1 MTIYTET
8 QPPLREYLPVPDY
21 RDQIQWLYDQSRQH
35 LRACVNN
42 AERLSW
48 RSETL
53 HVLDRVIHVDSKRA
67 KPEDRKRFESAVRRV
82 KSDIESLKSD
92 GSFHRYRFIHSL
104 WRIVRHRADA
114 PFF

>member
-1 MTIYTET
+1 MEDGINVTLTNQLAKSLTIYKET
-8 QPPLREYLPVPDY
+8 QPPLKEYLPVADY

-53 HVLDRVIHVDSKRA
+53 HVLDRVIRVDSKRA

-92 GSFHRYRFIHSL
+92 GSFRRY
-104 WRIVRHRADA
+104 
-114 PFF
+114 